1 MPALLSNPIL
11 LLRDDRLGSRNIST
25 LAAVCCS
32 APYHPVSSR
41 WTMPF
46 ATFATDKSRA
56 AGGGISRTAVAVGTG
71 LGVLRRIALAAT
83 LALLPVSPAAGFAFL
98 PQIVMSS
105 TVPPLGDLNPY
116 GVAIV
121 PFGFPSGGSIN
132 FGDILISN
140 FNNSNNLQGTGS
152 TIVKLTAGG
161 AIAPNGSATVFFQG
175 STPAPFGL
183 TTALGVLEK
192 GFVIVGNVPTTDG
205 TLGTIQSGSLF
216 VLDRFGTLVN
226 VIPASPANTLNGPW
240 DLTIFDQGDT
250 ALLFVS
256 NVLSGTVSRL
266 ELSVG
271 ADSVTVS
278 GATQIASGYTV
289 APNAAALIVGP
300 TGLAFNPFR
309 NILYVASTG
318 DNAIFAIDNA
328 ATATH
333 SVTQG
338 SLIMQGGE
346 LRGPLA
352 LAFAPN
358 GHLLAANGDAV
369 NADPTHPSEI
379 VEFTPNGQFVTQFN
393 VDSGQ
398 GGAFGLAVGL
408 TPVGF
413 DTLVVVDDVTNSM
426 EIYLLTP

>member
-1 MPALLSNPIL
+1 
-11 LLRDDRLGSRNIST
+11 
-25 LAAVCCS
+25 
-32 APYHPVSSR
+32 
-41 WTMPF
+41 MPF

-161 AIAPNGSATVFFQG
+161 AIAPNGSATVFFEG

-426 EIYLLTP
+426 EIYPLTP